1 MRLRSVLPWLA
12 LAASISAAALL
23 LGQTAPEG
31 LNLVATTANVANAPE
46 PVRFEITRWSSDQ
59 ERDRLLAAY
68 QLRSNN
74 TKGGDKGDK
83 GGKGKAG
90 GRGPA
95 PETNDPI
102 TPDVSLAK
110 ALEGAPTVGY
120 IWSSEISG
128 YAIRYAGRVTSADGS
143 QRVILITQRRL
154 GAVNQRWN
162 PATGTPNKLE
172 FSVIELRL
180 NSINMGEGKASLT
193 GTIGVDA
200 TAKIVAPSNYE
211 SLPVTFKDVK
221 PAPKRP

>member
-1 MRLRSVLPWLA
+1 MRLRSALPWLT

-31 LNLVATTANVANAPE
+31 LNLVATTANAANAPE

-59 ERDRLLAAY
+59 ERERLLAAF
-68 QLRSNN
+68 QLRNN
-74 TKGGDKGDK
+74 TAKGGDK

-102 TPDVSLAK
+102 TPEVSLAK

-120 IWSSEISG
+120 LWSSEISG
-128 YAIRYAGRVTSADGS
+128 YAIRYAGRIASADGS

-162 PATGTPNKLE
+162 PTTGAPNKLE

-193 GTIGVDA
+193 GTIAADA
-200 TAKIVAPSNYE
+200 AAKIVAPANYE